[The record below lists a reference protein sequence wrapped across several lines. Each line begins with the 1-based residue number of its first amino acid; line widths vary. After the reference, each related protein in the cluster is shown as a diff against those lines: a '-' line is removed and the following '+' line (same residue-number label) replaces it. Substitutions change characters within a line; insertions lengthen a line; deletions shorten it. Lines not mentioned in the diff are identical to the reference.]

1 MKTTKFWKNKKVLII
16 GHTGFHGSWL
26 SIWLNELGA
35 KVIGY
40 SLEPKTDN
48 DNYVL
53 SNLSNKIKDYRGDIR
68 DKSSLIEVIDEEQP
82 EIVINL
88 ASSTMQDIKDPSSI
102 YEGNIMGTV
111 NVLDCIRLCKS
122 IKVGIMVNSDKCYE
136 DKEQIWGYR
145 ENDSIGGDEPYSAS
159 KACAELVISSYRNTY
174 LNPKDYE
181 IHNKAVASVRT
192 GSVIGGGD
200 WNEENV
206 IPLCAKAFTNKEP
219 AIIKCLNRLRPWQHV
234 LEPTYGIILLAE
246 KMYNDPTM
254 YCESWNF
261 GPEYSSCLTVSEA
274 VERFKKEF
282 RKCEILEL
290 DDNSDAYDEEAKV
303 LDITKAKYRLGWSP
317 KWSIDKTISYTAD
330 WYKNY
335 KTKDVYNICKNHIE
349 KYSLL

>member
-1 MKTTKFWKNKKVLII
+1 MKAKKFWKDKKVLVI

-35 KVIGY
+35 DVVGY
-40 SLEPKTDN
+40 SLEPKTQM

-53 SNLSNKIKDYRGDIR
+53 SNLSKKIKDYRGDIR
-68 DKSSLIEVIDEEQP
+68 DKENLLEIIDIEQP
-82 EIVINL
+82 EIIINL
-88 ASSTMQDIKDPSSI
+88 ASSTLKGNEEPSII

-111 NVLDCIRLCKS
+111 NVLDCIRLS
-122 IKVGIMVNSDKCYE
+122 NSVKVGIMVNSDKCYE

-159 KACAELVISSYRNTY
+159 KACSELIISSYRNTY
-174 LNPKDYE
+174 LNPNNYDTHK
-181 IHNKAVASVRT
+181 KAVASVRT

-206 IPLCAKAFTNKEP
+206 IPSCAKAFTNKEP
-219 AIIKCLNRLRPWQHV
+219 AIIKCLNKIRPWQHV

-246 KMYNDPTM
+246 KMYNEPTL

-282 RKCEILEL
+282 RRCEILEL
-290 DDNSDAYDEEAKV
+290 D
-303 LDITKAKYRLGWSP
+303 
-317 KWSIDKTISYTAD
+317 
-330 WYKNY
+330 
-335 KTKDVYNICKNHIE
+335 E
-349 KYSLL
+349 KKQKFLI